1 LSIPDQIHALEE
13 LAAIDADLRTL
24 DETLSQERGVLSG
37 LKANLKKL
45 EERLETSKSAV
56 TANDKTRNDAI
67 TDVRTMM
74 QQLEH
79 SREKLGRARTE
90 RESNAVQRELEELR
104 KLVRDREDEIGKL
117 TTEGDAH
124 RQTIETLEADIAK
137 VREQLGSS
145 EGDIHSKLGETEGE
159 RTNRAQGR
167 DAVVKKLP
175 TVLYRRYETIRAKRG
190 TGIAAVTVDGTCSA
204 CNMALAPQLFH
215 RLRREPLLE
224 QCPSCNR
231 IIYFLPPV
239 AAAKQS
245 S

>member
-1 LSIPDQIHALEE
+1 MSIPDQIHALEE
-13 LAAIDADLRTL
+13 LAAIDADLKTL
-24 DETLSQERGVLSG
+24 DETLSQERGVLAD

-45 EERLETSKSAV
+45 EERREASKAAV
-56 TANDKTRNDAI
+56 AASDRTRNDAI

-74 QQLEH
+74 QQLDH
-79 SREKLGRARTE
+79 SREKMGRARTE

-124 RQTIETLEADIAK
+124 RQTIETLETDIGK
-137 VREQLGSS
+137 LREQLGSS
-145 EGDIHSKLGETEGE
+145 EGDIHSKLGQAEGE
-159 RTNRAQGR
+159 RTARAQGR

-175 TVLYRRYETIRAKRG
+175 TALYRRYEVIRSKRG
-190 TGIAAVTVDGTCSA
+190 TGIAAVTVEGTCRA

-231 IIYFLPPV
+231 IIYFVPPV
-239 AAAKQS
+239 AAAKDNS
-245 S
+245 